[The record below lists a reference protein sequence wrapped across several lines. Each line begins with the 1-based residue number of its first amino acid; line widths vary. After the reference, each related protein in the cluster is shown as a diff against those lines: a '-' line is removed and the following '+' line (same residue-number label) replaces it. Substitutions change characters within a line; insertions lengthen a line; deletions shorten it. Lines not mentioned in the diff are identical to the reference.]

1 MLMSEK
7 WKWQGRLGAVLLG
20 AVGVLVVPGL
30 VQAADDVTFAKDVA
44 PILQQKC
51 QTCHRPGTV
60 APMSLLTY
68 EDARPWARA
77 IKDRVVQRIMPPWP
91 LDKTIG
97 IQDFKNDISLTDAQ
111 IATIVQ
117 WVDAGAPQGDPADLP
132 PAAEWPGVDHWNYEE
147 RFGRPPDLVVS
158 SPAYTVRPGG
168 IDEWPTPEIAIPE
181 TELAEE
187 RWIRAVELRPGNIDS
202 RYVFHHANPS
212 LIPPDAPTD
221 DERRERHQLTDSAVG
236 TEGFIFPD
244 NEGRL
249 ITPGSTVSFGM
260 HLWPLED
267 RAVDAIL
274 QVGLWFYP
282 KEEKPAF
289 ETEGE
294 VQFWISQGTR
304 AGKDLT
310 NRGPNSTLDPQFPA
324 HSDLLIPPNSLSV
337 VRGIHVLRQ
346 NARAHS
352 LRGHMHFRGKYQIVE
367 AIYPDG
373 RWETVNKL
381 DWDHGWHTA
390 FLYEEHAMPLWPKGT
405 KLIMHSVFDNTA
417 ANRYNPDPDQWV
429 AGGRR
434 SADEMSHL
442 RFGMTYYEDEEF
454 EKLVAER
461 ERILSERQRQTEE
474 LAGGGQ

>member
-1 MLMSEK
+1 MVE
-7 WKWQGRLGAVLLG
+7 QPRFQARLHPLLWAGMGVLL
-20 AVGVLVVPGL
+20 VPGL
-30 VQAADDVTFAKDVA
+30 VGAADDVTFAKDVA
-44 PILQQKC
+44 PIFQQSC

-60 APMSLLTY
+60 APMSLVTY

-77 IKDRVVQRIMPPWP
+77 IKDRVSQRVMPPWP

-97 IQDFKNDISLTDAQ
+97 IQAFKNDISLTDEQ

-132 PAAEWPGVDHWNYEE
+132 PPVDWPTVDSWNYEAV
-147 RFGRPPDLVVS
+147 FGRPPDLVVS

-181 TELAEE
+181 AELAEE

-212 LIPPDAPTD
+212 LIPPDAGTD
-221 DERRERHQLTDSAVG
+221 DERLERYQLTQSAVG
-236 TEGFIFPD
+236 TEGFIYPD
-244 NEGRL
+244 NEGRR
-249 ITPGSTVSFGM
+249 IVPGSTVQFSM

-267 RAVDAIL
+267 RPVDAIL

-282 KEEKPAF
+282 KDAKPEFA
-289 ETEGE
+289 TEGE
-294 VQFWISQGTR
+294 VLFQIQQGTR
-304 AGKDLT
+304 SGKLSE
-310 NRGPNSTLDPQFPA
+310 RGTTVNQDARLPT
-324 HSDLLIPPNSLSV
+324 HSDLLIPPNSVST
-337 VRGIHVLRQ
+337 VRGVHVLPR
-346 NARAHS
+346 NARVHS

-367 AIYPDG
+367 VVYPDG

-390 FLYEEHAMPLWPKGT
+390 FLYEDEAMPLWPKGT
-405 KLIMHSVFDNTA
+405 TIILHSVFDNTA

-429 AGGRR
+429 GGGRR

-442 RFGMTYYEDEEF
+442 RFGITWYEDEEF
-454 EKLVAER
+454 EQLVAER
-461 ERILSERQRQTEE
+461 EQILSERQRQAEQ